1 MNDIALRVAIA
12 YKTLALRLRDMNDE
26 RGATAVE
33 YALMVGLI
41 AAVIVGAVTLL
52 GDNISGLFGETAD
65 QVDGAGAGG

>member
-12 YKTLALRLRDMNDE
+12 YQLTVARLRATNDE

-41 AAVIVGAVTLL
+41 AAVIVLAVTAL
-52 GDNISGLFGETAD
+52 GGSVRDIFTNTNTDI
-65 QVDGAGAGG
+65 QGAK

>member
-12 YKTLALRLRDMNDE
+12 YQLTVARLRSVNDE

-41 AAVIVGAVTLL
+41 AAVIVLAVTTL
-52 GDNISGLFGETAD
+52 GGSIRDIFNNTNTDI
-65 QVDGAGAGG
+65 QGAK